1 LNTHNSTSSACATS
15 QSRAHGERPLNRAR
29 TWASSGGERHEHR
42 GELRSREAGICGHAG
57 NGPTESQICGHGRRA
72 SRRKGAPAGKKG
84 GRQREK
90 SHRREGGPAAG
101 EESRGGGGREER
113 TCVSRVERGSAAGD
127 RAYLLV
133 TPRAGGEGG
142 GGTGRSPRDDDPR
155 LLPLALSSLS
165 LSLSLSRTERDRVQ
179 QPNGAR

>member
-15 QSRAHGERPLNRAR
+15 QSRAHM
-29 TWASSGGERHEHR
+29 
-42 GELRSREAGICGHAG
+42 GELRWRAPRAQGRAQVEGGRDLRPRRKRPNRVPDLRPWAPRQQEKGSAGREKGRDAAREEPPSG
-57 NGPTESQICGHGRRA
+57 GRR
-72 SRRKGAPAGKKG
+72 
-84 GRQREK
+84 REK
-90 SHRREGGPAAG
+90 GPAAG

-165 LSLSLSRTERDRVQ
+165 LSRCLARNGIGCNSRTAHGR
-179 QPNGAR
+179 